1 MASEVLPH
9 VKFALVS
16 AEGADK
22 QGVMQTFFQTL
33 AAGTVP
39 IVIGAADIKVAA
51 YTLPLTL
58 TVFGPS
64 RLPILAHTTIH

>member
-39 IVIGAADIKVAA
+39 IVIGAADIKV
-51 YTLPLTL
+51 
-58 TVFGPS
+58 
-64 RLPILAHTTIH
+64 IHI